1 MFVSLYNLSFYAFLQ
16 FQPILITVDEKP
28 KEKLPTGK
36 NGAQVNQMP
45 TLDAEPE
52 QKDASKNKEN
62 KEEGSNGKIVSKDV
76 KKDNADAKDSE
87 EADQESDERI
97 AQDPAEP
104 QWLETSDGQ
113 IEVEDPDDYLIYLD
127 DILKRIHK

>member
-1 MFVSLYNLSFYAFLQ
+1 
-16 FQPILITVDEKP
+16 
-28 KEKLPTGK
+28 
-36 NGAQVNQMP
+36 MP

-52 QKDASKNKEN
+52 QKEKDTSKNKEN
-62 KEEGSNGKIVSKDV
+62 KEEGGNGKIVAKDV
-76 KKDNADAKDSE
+76 KSNSTEVKESE

-104 QWLETSDGQ
+104 RWTETSDGQ
-113 IEVEDPDDYLIYLD
+113 IEVEDPDDYLIYLE

>member
-1 MFVSLYNLSFYAFLQ
+1 
-16 FQPILITVDEKP
+16 
-28 KEKLPTGK
+28 
-36 NGAQVNQMP
+36 MP

-52 QKDASKNKEN
+52 QKDTSKNKEN
-62 KEEGSNGKIVSKDV
+62 KEEGSNGKIV
-76 KKDNADAKDSE
+76 AKDKEVKSSNTEDKESE
-87 EADQESDERI
+87 EADQEGDERI

-104 QWLETSDGQ
+104 RWVETSDGQ